1 MKSVG
6 KFIVLEIQKVKNK
19 VTKAGIIVAQS
30 GESYTTNSGDK
41 VGVAHKNIVADIGSD
56 VTISVQ
62 KGDEV
67 IVNPWALQLFE
78 VDDKTYGVVPQD
90 EVKAVIND

>member
-1 MKSVG
+1 MKAVG
-6 KFIVLEIQKVKNK
+6 KFIVVEIQKVENK

-30 GESYTTNSGDK
+30 GEQYTTNSGDK
-41 VGVAHKNIVADIGSD
+41 VGVAHKNVVADIGSA

-78 VDDKTYGVVPQD
+78 VDDKTYGVVPEE
-90 EVKAVIND
+90 EVKVVLG

>member
-1 MKSVG
+1 MKALG
-6 KFIVLEIQKVKNK
+6 HFIVVEIQKVENK

-41 VGVAHKNIVADIGSD
+41 VGVAHKNIVADIGSA

-78 VDDKTYGVVPQD
+78 VDDKTYGVVPD
-90 EVKAVIND
+90 EEVKVVL

>member
-1 MKSVG
+1 MKALG
-6 KFIVLEIQKVKNK
+6 NFIVVELVKVEDKI
-19 VTKAGIIVAQS
+19 TKAGIIVAQS
-30 GESYTTNSGDK
+30 NESYTTNSGDK
-41 VGVAHKNIVADIGSD
+41 VGVAHKNIVANIGSA

-78 VDDKTYGVVPQD
+78 VDDKTYGVVPAE
-90 EVKAVIND
+90 EVKVVL

>member
-1 MKSVG
+1 MKAVG
-6 KFIVLEIQKVKNK
+6 KFIVVEIQKIKNK
-19 VTKAGIIVAQS
+19 VTKAGIVIAQS
-30 GESYTTNSGDK
+30 NESYTTNSGDK

-56 VTISVQ
+56 VTIDVH

-78 VDDKTYGVVPQD
+78 VDDKTYGVVPQE
-90 EVKAVIND
+90 EVKVVL

>member
-1 MKSVG
+1 MKAVG
-6 KFIVLEIQKVKNK
+6 KFIVVEIQKIKNK

-41 VGVAHKNIVADIGSD
+41 IGVAHKNIVADIGSA
-56 VTISVQ
+56 VTIDVQ

-78 VDDKTYGVVPQD
+78 VDDKTYGVVPQE
-90 EVKAVIND
+90 EVKAVL

>member
-1 MKSVG
+1 MKALG
-6 KFIVLEIQKVKNK
+6 NFIIVELVKVEDKI
-19 VTKAGIIVAQS
+19 TKAGIIVAQS
-30 GESYTTNSGDK
+30 NESYTTNSGDK

-78 VDDKTYGVVPQD
+78 VDDKTYGVVPAE
-90 EVKAVIND
+90 EVKVVL

>member
-1 MKSVG
+1 MKAVG
-6 KFIVLEIQKVKNK
+6 KFIVVEIQKIKNK

-41 VGVAHKNIVADIGSD
+41 VGVSHKNIIADIGSD

-78 VDDKTYGVVPQD
+78 VDDKTYGVVPQE
-90 EVKAVIND
+90 EVKVVL

>member
-1 MKSVG
+1 MKALG
-6 KFIVLEIQKVKNK
+6 KFVVVEIQKVENK

-30 GESYTTNSGDK
+30 GEQYTTNSGDK
-41 VGVAHKNIVADIGSD
+41 VGVAHKNVVADIGSA
-56 VTISVQ
+56 VTISVK

-78 VDDKTYGVVPQD
+78 VDDKTYGVVTEE
-90 EVKAVIND
+90 EVKVVI

>member
-1 MKSVG
+1 MKALG
-6 KFIVLEIQKVKNK
+6 KFIAVELVKVEDKI
-19 VTKAGIIVAQS
+19 TKAGIIVAQS
-30 GESYTTNSGDK
+30 NESYTTNSGDK
-41 VGVAHKNIVADIGSD
+41 VGVAHKNIVADIGSG

-78 VDDKTYGVVPQD
+78 VDDKTYGVVPEE
-90 EVKAVIND
+90 EVKVVL

>member
-1 MKSVG
+1 MKALGNFV
-6 KFIVLEIQKVKNK
+6 VVELVKVEDKI
-19 VTKAGIIVAQS
+19 TKAGIIVAQS
-30 GESYTTNSGDK
+30 NESYTTNSGDK
-41 VGVAHKNIVADIGSD
+41 VGVAHKNIVADIGSA

-78 VDDKTYGVVPQD
+78 VDDKTYGVVPQE
-90 EVKAVIND
+90 EVKVVL

>member
-1 MKSVG
+1 MKAVG
-6 KFIVLEIQKVKNK
+6 KFITVEIKKIENK

-78 VDDKTYGVVPQD
+78 VDDKTYGVVPQE
-90 EVKAVIND
+90 EVKAVVGD

>member
-1 MKSVG
+1 MKAVG
-6 KFIVLEIQKVKNK
+6 KFITVEIKKIENK

-56 VTISVQ
+56 VTISVK

-78 VDDKTYGVVPQD
+78 VDDKTYGVVPQE
-90 EVKAVIND
+90 EVKVVL

>member
-1 MKSVG
+1 MKALGNFV
-6 KFIVLEIQKVKNK
+6 VVEIQKIENK
-19 VTKAGIIVAQS
+19 VTKAGIIVAQTN
-30 GESYTTNSGDK
+30 ESYTTNSGDK
-41 VGVAHKNIVADIGSD
+41 VGVAHKNVVTDIGSS

-78 VDDKTYGVVPQD
+78 VDDKTYGVVPQE
-90 EVKAVIND
+90 EVKVVL

>member
-1 MKSVG
+1 MKALG
-6 KFIVLEIQKVKNK
+6 KFVVVEIQKIENK
-19 VTKAGIIVAQS
+19 VTKAGIIVAQTN
-30 GESYTTNSGDK
+30 ESYTTNSGDK
-41 VGVAHKNIVADIGSD
+41 VGVAHKNVVTDIGSS

-78 VDDKTYGVVPQD
+78 VDDKTFGVVP
-90 EVKAVIND
+90 EEEIKVVL

>member
-1 MKSVG
+1 MKALG
-6 KFIVLEIQKVKNK
+6 NFIVVELVKVEDKI
-19 VTKAGIIVAQS
+19 TKAGIIVAQS
-30 GESYTTNSGDK
+30 NESYTTNSGDK
-41 VGVAHKNIVADIGSD
+41 VGVAHKNIVADIGSA

-78 VDDKTYGVVPQD
+78 VDDKTYGVVPAE
-90 EVKAVIND
+90 EVKVVL

>member
-1 MKSVG
+1 MKALGNFV
-6 KFIVLEIQKVKNK
+6 VVELVKVEDKI
-19 VTKAGIIVAQS
+19 TKAGIIVAQS
-30 GESYTTNSGDK
+30 NESYTTNSGDK
-41 VGVAHKNIVADIGSD
+41 VGVAHKNIVADIGSA

-78 VDDKTYGVVPQD
+78 VDDKTYGVVPAE
-90 EVKAVIND
+90 EVKVVL

>member
-1 MKSVG
+1 MKALG
-6 KFIVLEIQKVKNK
+6 NFIVVELVKVEDKI
-19 VTKAGIIVAQS
+19 TKAGIIVAQTN
-30 GESYTTNSGDK
+30 ESFTTNSGDK
-41 VGVAHKNIVADIGSD
+41 VGVAHKNIVADIGSA

-78 VDDKTYGVVPQD
+78 VDDKTYGVVPAE
-90 EVKAVIND
+90 EVKVVL

>member
-1 MKSVG
+1 MKALG
-6 KFIVLEIQKVKNK
+6 NFIVVELVKVEDKI
-19 VTKAGIIVAQS
+19 TKAGIIVAQS
-30 GESYTTNSGDK
+30 NESYTTNSGDK
-41 VGVAHKNIVADIGSD
+41 VGVAHKNIVADIGSA

-78 VDDKTYGVVPQD
+78 VDDKTYGVVPQE
-90 EVKAVIND
+90 EVKVVL

>member
-1 MKSVG
+1 MKALG
-6 KFIVLEIQKVKNK
+6 KFVVVELVKVEDKI
-19 VTKAGIIVAQS
+19 TKAGIIVAQS
-30 GESYTTNSGDK
+30 NESYTTNSGDK
-41 VGVAHKNIVADIGSD
+41 VGVAHKNIVADIGSA

-78 VDDKTYGVVPQD
+78 VDDKTYGVVPQE
-90 EVKAVIND
+90 EVKVVL

>member
-1 MKSVG
+1 MKALGNFV
-6 KFIVLEIQKVKNK
+6 VVELVKVEDKI
-19 VTKAGIIVAQS
+19 TKAGIIVAQS
-30 GESYTTNSGDK
+30 NESYTTNSGDK
-41 VGVAHKNIVADIGSD
+41 VGVAHKNIVADIGSG

-78 VDDKTYGVVPQD
+78 VDDKTYGVVPQE
-90 EVKAVIND
+90 EVKVVL

>member
-1 MKSVG
+1 MKALG
-6 KFIVLEIQKVKNK
+6 KFITVELVKVEDKI
-19 VTKAGIIVAQS
+19 TKAGIIVAQS
-30 GESYTTNSGDK
+30 NESYTTNSGDK
-41 VGVAHKNIVADIGSD
+41 VGVAHKNIVADIGSG

-78 VDDKTYGVVPQD
+78 VDDKTYGVVPEE
-90 EVKAVIND
+90 EVKVVL

>member
-1 MKSVG
+1 MKALG
-6 KFIVLEIQKVKNK
+6 KFVVVEIQKVENK

-30 GESYTTNSGDK
+30 GEQYTTNSGDK
-41 VGVAHKNIVADIGSD
+41 VGVAHKNVVADIGPA

-78 VDDKTYGVVPQD
+78 VDDKTYGVIPEE
-90 EVKAVIND
+90 EVKVVL

>member
-1 MKSVG
+1 MKALG
-6 KFIVLEIQKVKNK
+6 HFIIVEIQKIKNK

-30 GESYTTNSGDK
+30 SESYTTNSGDK
-41 VGVAHKNIVADIGSD
+41 VGIAHKNIVSDIGSD
-56 VTISVQ
+56 VTIDIH

-78 VDDKTYGVVPQD
+78 VDDKTYGVVPEE
-90 EVKAVIND
+90 EVKAVL

>member
-1 MKSVG
+1 MKALG
-6 KFIVLEIQKVKNK
+6 KFVVVEIQKVENK

-30 GESYTTNSGDK
+30 GEQYTTNSGDK
-41 VGVAHKNIVADIGSD
+41 VGVAHKNVVADIGSA
-56 VTISVQ
+56 VTISVR

-78 VDDKTYGVVPQD
+78 VDDKTYGVVP
-90 EVKAVIND
+90 EEEIKAVI

>member
-1 MKSVG
+1 MKALG
-6 KFIVLEIQKVKNK
+6 KFVVVEIQKVENK

-30 GESYTTNSGDK
+30 GEQYTTNSGDK
-41 VGVAHKNIVADIGSD
+41 VGVAHKNVVADIGSA
-56 VTISVQ
+56 VTISVK

-78 VDDKTYGVVPQD
+78 VDDKTYGVVPEE
-90 EVKAVIND
+90 EVKAII